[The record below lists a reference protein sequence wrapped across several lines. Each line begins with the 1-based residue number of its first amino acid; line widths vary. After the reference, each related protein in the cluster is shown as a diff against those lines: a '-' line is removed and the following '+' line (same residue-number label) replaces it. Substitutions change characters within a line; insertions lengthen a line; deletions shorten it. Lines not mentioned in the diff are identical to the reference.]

1 MDKLLL
7 VDGSNLLFQMF
18 FGMPARIV
26 NSQGRAIQ
34 GTLGFTGA
42 LLKLL
47 RMVNPTHAAVFF
59 DGEQASPRAGLDP
72 AYKANRPDFTTAP
85 EEENPYSQLPDIFA
99 ALKVLS
105 VPYLETSDCE
115 TDDLIASYALT
126 MGKSMKLVISSFDS
140 DFFQLITENV
150 SVLRYRG
157 AKTMVYTP
165 QTIQEQMGISPEQ
178 YADFKSLVGDRSD
191 NLKGAKGVGKVTA
204 AALLKQFG
212 TLEQLLEHPEQIEKP
227 AVRKTILQN
236 ADRLRRNY
244 QLIKLEN
251 TDPLPLSLE
260 ELRFTDLGM
269 TTTEALKTIGLR

>member
-72 AYKANRPDFTTAP
+72 AYKANRPDFTAVP
-85 EEENPYSQLPDIFA
+85 EEENPYSQLPDIFS
-99 ALKVLS
+99 ALKALS
-105 VPYLETSDCE
+105 IPYLETSDCE

-126 MGKSMKLVISSFDS
+126 LGKSMKLVISSFDS

-157 AKTMVYTP
+157 VKSTVCTP
-165 QTIQEQMGISPEQ
+165 QTIQEQLGISPGQ
-178 YADFKSLVGDRSD
+178 YADFKSLTGDRSD
-191 NLKGAKGVGKVTA
+191 NLKGAKDVGKVTA

-212 TLEQLLEHPEQIEKP
+212 TLERLLEHPEQIEKP
-227 AVRKTILQN
+227 AVWETIPQN
-236 ADRLRRNY
+236 TDRLRRNY
-244 QLIKLEN
+244 RLIKLGN
-251 TDPLPLSLE
+251 TVPLPLSLE

-269 TTTEALKTIGLR
+269 TTTEVLKTIGLR

>member
-59 DGEQASPRAGLDP
+59 DGEQASPRADLDP
-72 AYKANRPDFTTAP
+72 AYKANRPDFTAVP

-99 ALKVLS
+99 ALKALS
-105 VPYLETSDCE
+105 VPYWETADCE

-126 MGKSMKLVISSFDS
+126 LGKSMKLVISSFDS

-165 QTIQEQMGISPEQ
+165 QTIQEQMGIFPGQ
-178 YADFKSLVGDRSD
+178 YADFKSLTGDRSD

-227 AVRKTILQN
+227 AVRETILQN
-236 ADRLRRNY
+236 TDRLRRNY
-244 QLIKLEN
+244 QLIKLGN
-251 TDPLPLSLE
+251 TVPLPFPPE
-260 ELRFTDLGM
+260 ELRFTDMGM
-269 TTTEALKTIGLR
+269 TTTEVLKTIGLR

>member
-59 DGEQASPRAGLDP
+59 DGEQASPRADLDP
-72 AYKANRPDFTTAP
+72 AYKANRPDFTTVP

-165 QTIQEQMGISPEQ
+165 QTIQEQLGISPEQ
-178 YADFKSLVGDRSD
+178 YADFKSLVGDKSD

-212 TLEQLLEHPEQIEKP
+212 TLERLLEHPEQIEKP
-227 AVRKTILQN
+227 AVRETILQN
-236 ADRLRRNY
+236 TDRLRRNY

-251 TDPLPLSLE
+251 TDPLPFPSE

-269 TTTEALKTIGLR
+269 TTTEVLKTIGLR

>member
-72 AYKANRPDFTTAP
+72 AYKANRPDFTAVP
-85 EEENPYSQLPDIFA
+85 EEENPYSQLPDIFS
-99 ALKVLS
+99 ALKALS
-105 VPYLETSDCE
+105 ISCLETSDCE

-126 MGKSMKLVISSFDS
+126 LGKSMKLVVSSFDS

-157 AKTMVYTP
+157 VKSTVCTP
-165 QTIQEQMGISPEQ
+165 QTIQEQLGISPGQ
-178 YADFKSLVGDRSD
+178 YADFKSLTGDRSD

-212 TLEQLLEHPEQIEKP
+212 TLERLLEHPEQIEKP
-227 AVRKTILQN
+227 AVRETILQN
-236 ADRLRRNY
+236 TDRLRRNY
-244 QLIKLEN
+244 QLIKLGN
-251 TDPLPLSLE
+251 TVPLPLSLE

-269 TTTEALKTIGLR
+269 TTTEVLKTIGLR

>member
-26 NSQGRAIQ
+26 NSYGRAIQ

-72 AYKANRPDFTTAP
+72 AYKANRPDFTAVP

-99 ALKVLS
+99 ALKALS
-105 VPYLETSDCE
+105 VPYWETADCE

-126 MGKSMKLVISSFDS
+126 LGKSMKLVISSFDS

-157 AKTMVYTP
+157 VKSTVCTP
-165 QTIQEQMGISPEQ
+165 QTIQEQLGISPGQ
-178 YADFKSLVGDRSD
+178 YADFKSLTGDRSD

-212 TLEQLLEHPEQIEKP
+212 TLERLLEHPEQIEKP
-227 AVRKTILQN
+227 AVRETILQN
-236 ADRLRRNY
+236 TDRLRRNY
-244 QLIKLEN
+244 QLIKLGN
-251 TDPLPLSLE
+251 TVPLPLSLE

-269 TTTEALKTIGLR
+269 TTTEVLKTIGLR